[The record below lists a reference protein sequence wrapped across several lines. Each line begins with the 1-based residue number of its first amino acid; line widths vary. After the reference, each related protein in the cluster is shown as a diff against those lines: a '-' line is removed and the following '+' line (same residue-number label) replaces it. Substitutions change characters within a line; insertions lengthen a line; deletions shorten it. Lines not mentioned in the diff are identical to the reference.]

1 MKRIIKTLSGI
12 VISGILAGMMP
23 LTVSATDEL
32 PPKWD
37 NSTNENAVYLPEI
50 EQQGYFGSCASW
62 ATAYYQFTYTVNKA
76 RNIPTTAENTYS
88 PNFVYNLVNG
98 SYDYGS
104 TLFQNYQILK
114 YQGVPTLTDVPVVNE
129 KTSADTWRNW
139 YPEKN
144 IWEHSIQNR
153 IENCIVFMNGDKVV
167 EVDEIKNAKLFP
179 EDVSVDNPKDSYLD
193 TVKSALVNGEILAV
207 ATASDLKTKK
217 IKSCHADDD
226 TMNPLG
232 YTVDNGFIGEE
243 VVYARVDNGNGHAMT
258 IVGYNDEI
266 WTDINGNGIVDKGE
280 MGAFKLINSWG
291 KDYANKGF
299 IWLAYDSINKVSSVD
314 GATQFRNRAES
325 IYNVT
330 GITVSS
336 EKNHSSGIFLSY
348 TLNTARRSEN
358 RLTVTAK
365 DKTGNVVK
373 EFKVTPYST
382 ENVKEK
388 EKLNFYGKSDY
399 ADGTMVFDLNNVV
412 PDITSDTIGNYSWY
426 VTAEDMYEDVKTLT
440 VKDIRIVDSK
450 TGMEYPMDCDGSFR
464 LNGERRTVEIPIA
477 LQNRSEISADV
488 ITLGKTVT
496 ANAKAVGGTG
506 EYTYAFYYKQ
516 KVQTKWTTKQNF
528 QENNSVSI
536 KPANAT
542 EYDVCIKVKDGSG
555 TIQKRY
561 FDLTVKKALSLNA
574 TVSASTIPYGSKFT
588 AEGIASGGIGEY
600 TYAFYYKQ
608 KTQSKWTTKQ
618 NFQEN
623 NSVSIKPAKVT
634 DYDVCVKAKDE
645 SGTIVKKYFT
655 VSVFS
660 ISN

>member
-1 MKRIIKTLSGI
+1 MTRIIKNLSGI

-32 PPKWD
+32 PSKWD
-37 NSTNENAVYLPEI
+37 NSTNENAIYLPEI

-153 IENCIVFMNGDKVV
+153 IEDCIVFMNGDKVV
-167 EVDEIKNAKLFP
+167 EADEIKNAKLFP

-232 YTVDNGFIGEE
+232 YTVDNGFVGEE
-243 VVYARVDNGNGHAMT
+243 IVYARVDNGNGHAMT

-291 KDYANKGF
+291 KDYANNGF

-336 EKNHSSGIFLSY
+336 EKNHSSGIFLLY

-358 RLTVTAK
+358 CLTVIAK
-365 DKTGNVVK
+365 NKTDNSVK

-388 EKLNFYGKSDY
+388 EKLNFYGKPDY
-399 ADGTMVFDLNNVV
+399 ADGTMAFDLNNVV
-412 PDITSDTIGNYSWY
+412 PDITSGTLNNYSWY
-426 VTAEDMYEDVKTLT
+426 VTAEDLYEDVKTLT
-440 VKDIRIVDSK
+440 VKDIRIVDNK

-464 LNGERRTVEIPIA
+464 LNGERRIVEIPIA

-488 ITLGKTVT
+488 IMLGKSIT
-496 ANAKAVGGTG
+496 ATAKAVGGTG

-516 KVQTKWTTKQNF
+516 KAQSKWTTKQNF

-542 EYDVCIKVKDGSG
+542 DYDVCIKVRDSAG
-555 TIQKRY
+555 TIEKKY
-561 FDLTVKKALSLNA
+561 FDLKVNAKLKNTSGISGTAIKKGDIVTAKG
-574 TVSASTIPYGSKFT
+574 SA
-588 AEGIASGGIGEY
+588 AGGIGEY
-600 TYAFYYKQ
+600 TYAFHYKQ
-608 KTQSKWTTKQ
+608 KAQSKWTTKQ
-618 NFQEN
+618 NFQAN
-623 NSVSIKPAKVT
+623 DTVLIKPANAT
-634 DYDVCVKAKDE
+634 EYDVCIKVKDE
-645 SGTIVKKYFT
+645 TGTIAKKYFD
-655 VSVFS
+655 VSV
-660 ISN
+660 I

>member
-1 MKRIIKTLSGI
+1 MKKIIR
-12 VISGILAGMMP
+12 VIFSAVLAGMISMP
-23 LTVSATDEL
+23 VSAIDYSASGL
-32 PPKWD
+32 PSKWD

-88 PNFVYNLVNG
+88 PNFAYNLVNG

-114 YQGVPTLTDVPVVNE
+114 YQGVPTLADVPVVNE

-153 IENCIVFMNGDKVV
+153 IEDCIVFMNGDKVI

-179 EDVSVDNPKDSYLD
+179 EDVVIDSPKDSYLD

-217 IKSCHADDD
+217 IKSCHTDDN

-232 YTVDNGFIGEE
+232 YTVDNRFVGEE
-243 VVYARVDNGNGHAMT
+243 IVYARVDNGNGHAMT

-266 WTDINGNGIVDKGE
+266 WTDINGNGIVDQGE
-280 MGAFKLINSWG
+280 MGALKLINSWG
-291 KDYANKGF
+291 KDYANNGF

-330 GITVSS
+330 GITVGS

-358 RLTVTAK
+358 CLTVIAK
-365 DKTGNVVK
+365 NKADNSVT

-399 ADGTMVFDLNNVV
+399 ADGTMAFDLNNVV
-412 PDITSDTIGNYSWY
+412 HDITSDTLNDYSWY
-426 VTAEDMYEDVKTLT
+426 VTAEDLYEDVKTLT
-440 VKDIRIVDSK
+440 VKDIRIIDSK

-464 LNGERRTVEIPIA
+464 LNGERRTVEIPID
-477 LQNRSEISADV
+477 LQNCSEISADV

-516 KVQTKWTTKQNF
+516 KAQSKWTTKQSF
-528 QENNSVSI
+528 QANNTVSI

-542 EYDVCIKVKDGSG
+542 GYDVCIKVKDGSG
-555 TIQKRY
+555 TIQKKY

-588 AEGIASGGIGEY
+588 AEGTASGGIGEY

-608 KTQSKWTTKQ
+608 KAQTKWTTKQ
-618 NFQEN
+618 SFQAN
-623 NSVSIKPAKVT
+623 NTVSIKPAKVT

-645 SGTIVKKYFT
+645 SGTIAKKYFT

-660 ISN
+660 ISS

>member
-1 MKRIIKTLSGI
+1 MRRIIKILLGI
-12 VISGILAGMMP
+12 VISGILSGMMP
-23 LTVSATDEL
+23 VMVSATAEL
-32 PPKWD
+32 PSKWD
-37 NSTNENAVYLPEI
+37 NSTNENAKYLPEI

-62 ATAYYQFTYTVNKA
+62 ASAYYQFTYTVNKA
-76 RNIPTTAENTYS
+76 RNISTTAENTYS

-153 IENCIVFMNGDKVV
+153 IENCIVFMNGDKVT
-167 EVDEIKNAKLFP
+167 EIDEIKNAKLFP
-179 EDVSVDNPKDSYLD
+179 EDVTVNNPKDSHLD
-193 TVKSALVNGEILAV
+193 TVKSSLVSGEILAV

-217 IKSCHADDD
+217 IKSCHADDN

-232 YTVDNGFIGEE
+232 YAVDNGFVGEE
-243 VVYARVDNGNGHAMT
+243 IVYARVDNGNGHAMT

-266 WTDINGNGIVDKGE
+266 WTDINGNGIVDQGE

-291 KDYANKGF
+291 KDYANNGF
-299 IWLAYDSINKVSSVD
+299 IWLAYDSINKVSAVN

-358 RLTVTAK
+358 RLTVTAR

-399 ADGTMVFDLNNVV
+399 ADGTMAFDLNNLV
-412 PDITSDTIGNYSWY
+412 PDITSDTLGNYSWY
-426 VTAEDMYEDVKTLT
+426 VTAEDLYEDVKTLT

-488 ITLGKTVT
+488 ITLGKTIT

-516 KVQTKWTTKQNF
+516 KVQKKWTTKQNF
-528 QENNSVSI
+528 NANSSVSI

-542 EYDVCIKVKDGSG
+542 DYDVCVKVKDSTG
-555 TIQKRY
+555 TIEKKY
-561 FDLTVKKALSLNA
+561 FDLKVNAKLKNTSEISETTINKGNTVTVKGSA
-574 TVSASTIPYGSKFT
+574 T
-588 AEGIASGGIGEY
+588 GGIGEY
-600 TYAFYYKQ
+600 TYAVLYK
-608 KTQSKWTTKQ
+608 KKSETKWTVRQ
-618 NFQEN
+618 NYNSN
-623 NSVSIKPAKVT
+623 NDILVRPYTNV
-634 DYDVCVKAKDE
+634 DYDICIKVKDE
-645 SGTIVKKYFT
+645 TGTIVKKYFD
-655 VSVFS
+655 VSVK
-660 ISN
+660 

>member
-1 MKRIIKTLSGI
+1 MKKIIKFLSEI
-12 VISGILAGMMP
+12 VISSILTGMMP
-23 LTVSATDEL
+23 VMVSATDEL
-32 PPKWD
+32 PSKWD

-62 ATAYYQFTYTVNKA
+62 ASAYYQFTYTVNKS

-114 YQGVPTLTDVPVVNE
+114 YQGVPTLSDVPVVNE
-129 KTSADTWRNW
+129 KNSADTWRNW

-179 EDVSVDNPKDSYLD
+179 EDIIIDNPKDNYLNA
-193 TVKSALVNGEILAV
+193 VKSALVNGEILAV

-226 TMNPLG
+226 TMNLSG
-232 YTVDNGFIGEE
+232 CTVDNSFVGEE
-243 VVYARVDNGNGHAMT
+243 IVYARVDNGNGHAMT
-258 IVGYNDEI
+258 IAGYNDEI
-266 WTDINGNGIVDKGE
+266 WTDINSNGIVDKGE

-291 KDYANKGF
+291 KDYANNGF
-299 IWLAYDSINKVSSVD
+299 IWLAYDSINKISSVD

-330 GITVSS
+330 GITVSG

-365 DKTGNVVK
+365 DKKGNVVK

-399 ADGTMVFDLNNVV
+399 ADGTMAFDLNNLV
-412 PDITSDTIGNYSWY
+412 PDITSDTLENYSWY
-426 VTAEDMYEDVKTLT
+426 VTAEDLYEDVKTLT

-450 TGMEYPMDCDGSFR
+450 TGAEYPMDCDGSFR
-464 LNGERRTVEIPIA
+464 LNGERRTVEIPTA
-477 LQNRSEISADV
+477 LQNRSEISENV
-488 ITLGKTVT
+488 IVLGQSVT
-496 ANAKAVGGTG
+496 ANANAVGGKG
-506 EYTYAFYYKQ
+506 SYTYAFYYKQ
-516 KVQTKWTTKQNF
+516 KAQKKWTTKQNF

-542 EYDVCIKVKDGSG
+542 EYDVCIKVRDSTG
-555 TIQKRY
+555 TIEKKY
-561 FDLTVKKALSLNA
+561 FDLKVNAKLKNTSEISETTINKGDTVTVKG
-574 TVSASTIPYGSKFT
+574 SAK
-588 AEGIASGGIGEY
+588 GGIGEY
-600 TYAFYYKQ
+600 AYAVLYK
-608 KTQSKWTTKQ
+608 KKSETKWTVRQ
-618 NFQEN
+618 NYNSN
-623 NSVSIKPAKVT
+623 NEILIRPYTNT
-634 DYDVCVKAKDE
+634 DYDICIKVKDKT
-645 SGTIVKKYFT
+645 GIIVKKYFD
-655 VSVFS
+655 VSVK
-660 ISN
+660 

>member
-1 MKRIIKTLSGI
+1 MRRIIKTLSEI
-12 VISGILAGMMP
+12 VISGILVGIMP
-23 LTVSATDEL
+23 VMVSATAEL
-32 PPKWD
+32 PSKWD
-37 NSTNENAVYLPEI
+37 NSTNENAKYLPEI

-62 ATAYYQFTYTVNKA
+62 ASAYYQFTYTANKA
-76 RNIPTTAENTYS
+76 RGIPTTQENTYS

-144 IWEHSIQNR
+144 IWEHSMQNR
-153 IENCIVFMNGDKVV
+153 IENCVVFMNGDKVI

-179 EDVSVDNPKDSYLD
+179 EDVVIDNPKDSYLD
-193 TVKSALVNGEILAV
+193 TVKSALVTGEILAV

-217 IKSCHADDD
+217 IKSCHSDDN
-226 TMNPLG
+226 TMNPSG
-232 YTVDNGFIGEE
+232 YAVDNSFVGEE
-243 VVYARVDNGNGHAMT
+243 IVYARVDNGNGHAMT

-291 KDYANKGF
+291 KDYANNGF
-299 IWLAYDSINKVSSVD
+299 IWLAYDSINKVSAVN

-336 EKNHSSGIFLSY
+336 EKDHSSGIFLSY

-358 RLTVTAK
+358 RLTVTVR

-399 ADGTMVFDLNNVV
+399 ADGTMAFDLNNLV
-412 PDITSDTIGNYSWY
+412 PDITSSTLGNYLWS
-426 VTAEDMYEDVKTLT
+426 VTAEDLYEDVKTLT

-477 LQNRSEISADV
+477 LQNRSEISSDI

-496 ANAKAVGGTG
+496 VNAKAIGGTG

-516 KVQTKWTTKQNF
+516 K
-528 QENNSVSI
+528 S
-536 KPANAT
+536 
-542 EYDVCIKVKDGSG
+542 
-555 TIQKRY
+555 
-561 FDLTVKKALSLNA
+561 
-574 TVSASTIPYGSKFT
+574 
-588 AEGIASGGIGEY
+588 
-600 TYAFYYKQ
+600 
-608 KTQSKWTTKQ
+608 QSKWTTKQ

-623 NSVSIKPAKVT
+623 NSVLIKPANAT
-634 DYDVCVKAKDE
+634 DYDVCVKVKDSTGTIEKKYFDLKVNDKLKNTSEISETTIKKGNTVTVKGSATGGIGEYTYAVLYKKKYEQKWTVRQNYNSNNDILVRPYTNVDYDICIKVKDE
-645 SGTIVKKYFT
+645 IGTIVKKYFD
-655 VSVFS
+655 VSVK
-660 ISN
+660 